1 MGRTTARSLARLL
14 IISVVASA
22 TIIALTGPS
31 WAAGGTQAAAELAF
45 SQRINSSRD
54 RSGLGPLTVNLALTR
69 VARAWSDRMAADG
82 KISHNPQIATQVA
95 GDWTRLGE
103 NVGFSSRS
111 GTTTAEFV
119 DRLHVAFMESPG
131 HRANIMGDYNQVGIG
146 VVMAGDTMWVTVNF
160 MKADTVVSNRTVY
173 EAGAVA
179 SRVFATAGRAGRR
192 AEYAVVTASNQ
203 ASYAMGA
210 AVLAGRSGPIL
221 YTHPANRWDPSPVL
235 HPRTR
240 TEIDRVLGGRGLVYV
255 VGGLSNVSASAVRE
269 LVNDGYTVRRLN
281 GSSTAETLVEV
292 AHETVRRHGNT
303 GRVVIGQAG
312 DWGNT
317 VAAAVWAANSRTPF
331 LVTGRYSVPPSVK
344 SFLSYRAPSRRWVI
358 GPRTSVSVPV
368 QRALKASR
376 IAGENRVVVSV
387 NVAKRLW
394 NRTTASDGDRWAP
407 TPGYQRF
414 GWAYTMAHAPWSA
427 AFGGPA
433 LLMGDGFV
441 PPTVSAYL
449 SQLDYGY
456 RAQGTVRA
464 ASPVPLSVVRRVE
477 TLVAAR

>member
-1 MGRTTARSLARLL
+1 MGRTTARSFARLL
-14 IISVVASA
+14 VISVVAST
-22 TIIALTGPS
+22 TIIALTGTS
-31 WAAGGTQAAAELAF
+31 WAADGTHAAAELAF
-45 SQRINSSRD
+45 SRRINDSRD
-54 RSGLGPLTVNLALTR
+54 AAGLGPLTVNLALTR
-69 VARAWSDRMAADG
+69 VARAWSDRMAGDG
-82 KISHNPQIATQVA
+82 EISHNPQVANQVD

-111 GTTTAEFV
+111 GTTTTEFV
-119 DRLHVAFMESPG
+119 DRLHDAFLASPG

-146 VVMAGDTMWVTVNF
+146 VRMTGDTMWVTVNF

-179 SRVFATAGRAGRR
+179 SRVFAAAGNPGRR
-192 AEYAVVTASNQ
+192 AAYAVVTASNQ
-203 ASYAMGA
+203 SAHAMGA

-221 YTHPANRWDPSPVL
+221 YTHPAHRWDPSPVL

-240 TEIDRVLGGRGLVYV
+240 AEIDRVLGGRGLVYV
-255 VGGLSNVSASAVRE
+255 VGGLSDVSASAVRE

-281 GSSTAETLVEV
+281 GSTTAETLVEV
-292 AHETVRRHGNT
+292 ANETVRRHGNT

-317 VAAAVWAANSRTPF
+317 VAAAVWAANSHTPY
-331 LVTGRYSVPPSVK
+331 LVTGRYSVPTSV
-344 SFLSYRAPSRRWVI
+344 SRFLASRAPSRRWVV
-358 GPRTSVSVPV
+358 GPRTSISAPV
-368 QRALKASR
+368 QERLRAAR

-407 TPGYQRF
+407 TPGYQRL

-433 LLMGDGFV
+433 LLMGNGAV

-449 SQLDYGY
+449 SQLDYGA
-456 RAQGTVRA
+456 RAQGTVSA
-464 ASPVPLSVVRRVE
+464 ASTVPLSVVRRVE

>member
-14 IISVVASA
+14 IISVVAS
-22 TIIALTGPS
+22 TTLIALTGTS
-31 WAAGGTQAAAELAF
+31 WAADGTHAAAELAF
-45 SQRINSSRD
+45 SRRINVSRD

-82 KISHNPQIATQVA
+82 KISHNPQVASQVD

-111 GTTTAEFV
+111 GITTTEFV
-119 DRLHVAFMESPG
+119 DRLHTAFLESPG
-131 HRANIMGDYNQVGIG
+131 HRANIMGDFNQVGIG
-146 VVMAGDTMWVTVNF
+146 VRMTGDTMWVTVNF
-160 MKADTVVSNRTVY
+160 MKADTIVSNRTVY
-173 EAGAVA
+173 EAGSVA

-192 AEYAVVTASNQ
+192 AQYAVVTASDQ
-203 ASYAMGA
+203 SAHAMGA

-221 YTHPANRWDPSPVL
+221 YTHPAHRWDSSPVL

-240 TEIDRVLGGRGLVYV
+240 AEIDRVLGGRGLVYV
-255 VGGLSNVSASAVRE
+255 VGGVNNVSATAVRE

-281 GSSTAETLVEV
+281 GYSTAETLVEV
-292 AHETVRRHGNT
+292 AHATVRRHGNT

-317 VAAAVWAANSRTPF
+317 VAAAVWAANTGTPF
-331 LVTGRYSVPPSVK
+331 LVTGRDQVPSSVNR
-344 SFLSYRAPSRRWVI
+344 FLSYRSPSRRWVV

-368 QRALKASR
+368 QQALRATR
-376 IAGENRVVVSV
+376 IAGDNRVIVSV

-394 NRTTASDGDRWAP
+394 NRTSASDGDRWAP
-407 TPGYQRF
+407 TPGFQRL

-433 LLMGDGFV
+433 LLMGNTGV

-449 SQLDYGY
+449 SQLDYGAT
-456 RAQGTVRA
+456 AQGTVRA
-464 ASPVPLSVVRRVE
+464 ASPISLAVVRRVE
-477 TLVAAR
+477 SLVAAR

>member
-14 IISVVASA
+14 IISVVAST
-22 TIIALTGPS
+22 TIITLTGTS
-31 WAAGGTQAAAELAF
+31 WAADGTHAAAELAF
-45 SQRINSSRD
+45 SRRINASRD
-54 RSGLGPLTVNLALTR
+54 RAGLGPLAVNLALTG
-69 VARAWSDRMAADG
+69 VARAWSDRMAGAG
-82 KISHNPQIATQVA
+82 KMSHNPQVANQVE

-103 NVGFSSRS
+103 NVGFSSRT
-111 GTTTAEFV
+111 GATTTEFV

-146 VVMAGDTMWVTVNF
+146 VRMTGDTMWVTVNF
-160 MKADTVVSNRTVY
+160 MKADTIVSNRTVY

-203 ASYAMGA
+203 SAHAMGA

-221 YTHPANRWDPSPVL
+221 YTHPAHRWDDSPVL

-240 TEIDRVLGGRGLVYV
+240 AEIDRVLGGRGLVYV
-255 VGGLSNVSASAVRE
+255 VGGVNNVSATAVRE

-292 AHETVRRHGNT
+292 ARATVRRHGDT
-303 GRVVIGQAG
+303 DRVVIGRAG

-317 VAAAVWAANSRTPF
+317 VAAAVWAAKSGTPF
-331 LVTGRYSVPPSVK
+331 LVTGRYSVPTPVSRY
-344 SFLSYRAPSRRWVI
+344 LSDRAPSRRWVV

-368 QRALKASR
+368 QKALRATR
-376 IAGENRVVVSV
+376 IGGENRVVVSV

-407 TPGYQRF
+407 TPGFQRL

-433 LLMGDGFV
+433 LLMGKGTV

-449 SQLDYGY
+449 SQLDYGAS
-456 RAQGTVRA
+456 AQGTVRA
-464 ASPVPLSVVRRVE
+464 ASPVPHSVVRRVE
-477 TLVAAR
+477 SLVAAR